1 MGILESIS
9 KIQSVGMGAVLIV
22 LGLVMLYANVMAGGL
37 MALAFGRFSIIQSDK
52 KAEKATSRFKG
63 DILRNLFK

>member
-1 MGILESIS
+1 M
-9 KIQSVGMGAVLIV
+9 
-22 LGLVMLYANVMAGGL
+22 
-37 MALAFGRFSIIQSDK
+37 QSDK